1 MLASPLFMGE
11 ISTLQC
17 YHVPN
22 RSLYQAGSQSIRI
35 RTHRR
40 DLTSAA
46 CTRPVLCILWHN
58 PYLWKDSV
66 SLQLHPLG
74 GVFSSGEA
82 VEAIAMSDPRICERA
97 RSS

>member
-11 ISTLQC
+11 ISTLQR

-58 PYLWKDSV
+58 PYLFRSDS
-66 SLQLHPLG
+66 
-74 GVFSSGEA
+74 EA
-82 VEAIAMSDPRICERA
+82 AY
-97 RSS
+97 RSRRTKVR